1 MIISRRMIVAI
12 YLNEIYGMLPVDN
25 AIRVSKVE
33 RVART
38 KREREHERRRPVFSE
53 VLTHTIAKRSDNYNS
68 KGQFVEQ
75 DQLFNKLA

>member
-1 MIISRRMIVAI
+1 MSRRMIVAI
-12 YLNEIYGMLPVDN
+12 YLNEFYGMLPADN

-33 RVART
+33 KVTRT
-38 KREREHERRRPVFSE
+38 KRERERRRPVFNE
-53 VLTHTIAKRSDNYNS
+53 VLTHTIAKRSDNYNA